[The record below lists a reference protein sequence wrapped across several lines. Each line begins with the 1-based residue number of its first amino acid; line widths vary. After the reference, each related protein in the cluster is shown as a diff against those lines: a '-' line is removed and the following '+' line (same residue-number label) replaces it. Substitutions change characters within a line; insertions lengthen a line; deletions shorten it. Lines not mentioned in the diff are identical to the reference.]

1 MLPNNQL
8 SSITNK
14 ANFLVPNTSPLLD
27 YEWGGVALNDS
38 LQGLQVQIWSCYYEN
53 GLIKVKPSSGEAI
66 NVLVIAD
73 VTELSFAFD
82 QNMRVNIT
90 YVSGGIAYL
99 YWYNSLIG
107 ETVTTT
113 LGASVKNPRMSLD
126 DARANQTGTSDIVL
140 AYVKDNVLCMRV
152 QRDRYLV
159 EYVLTTLEKSPRLKQ
174 IGMTDAFR
182 FQFML
187 K

>member
-1 MLPNNQL
+1 MLPDNAICAYTKQE
-8 SSITNK
+8 
-14 ANFLVPNTSPLLD
+14 NFLVPFTSNLMD
-27 YEWGGVALNDS
+27 YEWGGIALNDAT
-38 LQGLQVQIWSCYYEN
+38 QGLQVQIWSCYYEN

-66 NVLVIAD
+66 NVLAIAD
-73 VTELSFAFD
+73 VTEVSFAFD
-82 QNMRVNIT
+82 QNMRVNII

-99 YWYNSLIG
+99 YWYDSFIA
-107 ETVTTT
+107 EAVTTT

-140 AYVKDNVLCMRV
+140 AYVKDNLLCMRV
-152 QRDRYLV
+152 ERDRYLV
-159 EYVLTTLEKSPRLKQ
+159 EYVLTTLERRARLRQ
-174 IGMTDAFR
+174 IGMTAAFR